1 MGQCFSLLDSGCF
14 FPLPGERS
22 ALPTRA
28 FRFLHLVAE
37 LERGGAGP
45 QSGCGDASKERD
57 ARFPGARETGR

>member
-1 MGQCFSLLDSGCF
+1 MFLTPGFWRF

-22 ALPTRA
+22 ALPTHA
-28 FRFLHLVAE
+28 FRFLCHVAE

-45 QSGCGDASKERD
+45 QSGCGEASKERD